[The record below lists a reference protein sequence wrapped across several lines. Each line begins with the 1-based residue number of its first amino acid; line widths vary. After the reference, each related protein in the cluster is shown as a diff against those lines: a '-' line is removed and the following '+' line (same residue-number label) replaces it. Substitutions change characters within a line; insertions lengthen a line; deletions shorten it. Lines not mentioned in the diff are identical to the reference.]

1 MLNRQTTLGN
11 KKRDGLG
18 RPFLFPPRTMWR
30 FLMAFVAYSHTMQVM
45 LMPGPRTKTA
55 LWLALCAVVFSAP
68 GLAQRAIYRC
78 GNEYTNTVSDPVA
91 RGCKKIE
98 GTTPT
103 VVPPVRPPANS
114 TTSSASRAAA
124 SSASPA
130 LAGQRVEAVEQRARD
145 TDARQILN
153 AELKKAET
161 RQIEL
166 QREYNNGEPERRSD
180 ETRNYQKYLDRVAE
194 IKANLARNDSDMAS
208 IRRELARQPGVPAA
222 NAGK

>member
-1 MLNRQTTLGN
+1 
-11 KKRDGLG
+11 
-18 RPFLFPPRTMWR
+18 
-30 FLMAFVAYSHTMQVM
+30 MQAL
-45 LMPGPRTKTA
+45 LMPGLRMKIAP
-55 LWLALCAVVFSAP
+55 WLAVCVAILFGP
-68 GLAQRAIYRC
+68 GHAQQPIYRC
-78 GNEYTNTVSDPVA
+78 GNEYTNTVSDPAA

-103 VVPPVRPPANS
+103 VVPAVRLPAA
-114 TTSSASRAAA
+114 ASRAAA
-124 SSASPA
+124 TSASPA
-130 LAGQRVEAVEQRARD
+130 LAGQRVDAVEQRARD

-153 AELKKAET
+153 AELKKAEA

-208 IRRELARQPGVPAA
+208 IRRELARQPGAPAA
-222 NAGK
+222 TPGK